1 MQRLRAA
8 LKKLSGK
15 GYKAYK
21 QLQGEYDFSTFRLSI
36 DHVQGD
42 PFAQPSRISLLL
54 SPNQHSIPSDF
65 YQNTIRQTAL
75 EDFLGRRIHRAIRSH
90 VKGHRGTGRSGE
102 MEIAVNG
109 QQVIKRNAVL
119 ITPDGLEVRL
129 LFALPGSG
137 RSILA
142 DEAALMFFE
151 ELPTIVNQAL
161 IWIDKPLKE
170 MQQQIDSVEDQ
181 SELRDQLKQLGAVAF
196 VADGSI
202 LPRKSGIDDHPL
214 TSAIPFSSPE
224 SLQQTLETAHQGKIS
239 GMLIPKGVTLIV
251 GGGFHGKSTLLQ
263 ALERGVYDHIPGDGR
278 ELVVTDSSAVKIR
291 AEDHRSINQVDISPF
306 INTLPGKR
314 DTTSF
319 STANASGSTSQAA
332 NIIEAMECQC
342 RCLLID
348 EDTSATNFMIRD
360 EQMQQL
366 VPDEQEPITPLL
378 HRVRELYD
386 QEGVSS
392 IIVTGGSGAYLAV
405 ADHVLM
411 LHNYNLFDVTE
422 QARQIAGQKDYSRSG
437 KTPFRHGQTRVITFP
452 LKPNLRQ
459 REAKIIVR
467 EKRLLEFGRQRI
479 DLSQVEQLLDSGQ
492 CEAIGRILAWCEQHD
507 PEQKQGVVETLRQAL
522 ERVEQNG
529 LDFLL
534 PWKAGH
540 LAMPRLYELVAAAN
554 RIRNK
559 DIST

>member
-1 MQRLRAA
+1 MQRLRAV

-21 QLQGEYDFSTFRLSI
+21 QLQGEYDFSSFRLSI

-54 SPNQHSIPSDF
+54 SQSQHGIPSYF
-65 YQNTIRQTAL
+65 FQNATRRTAM
-75 EDFLGRRIHRAIRSH
+75 EDFLGRQIHRAIRAH
-90 VKGHRGTGRSGE
+90 VKGRRGTGRSGE
-102 MEIAVNG
+102 MEVAING
-109 QQVIKRNAVL
+109 QQVIRRNAVL
-119 ITPDGLEVRL
+119 INSEDLEARL

-142 DEAALMFFE
+142 DEAAVMLFE

-161 IWIDKPLKE
+161 IWVDTSLKE
-170 MQQQIDSVEDQ
+170 MQKHIDSVEDQ
-181 SELRDQLKQLGAVAF
+181 SELRDQLQQRGAVAF
-196 VADGSI
+196 IADGSI

-214 TSAIPFSSPE
+214 TSAIPFSSPK
-224 SLQQTLETAHQGKIS
+224 SLQQTLKTTHQGAVS
-239 GMLIPKGVTLIV
+239 GMLIPQGVTLIV

-263 ALERGVYDHIPGDGR
+263 ALERGVYNHIPGDGR
-278 ELVVTDSSAVKIR
+278 ELIVAESSAVKIR

-306 INTLPGKR
+306 INTLPGNCN
-314 DTTSF
+314 TTSF

-366 VPDEQEPITPLL
+366 VPDAQEPITPLL

-386 QEGVSS
+386 QENVSS

-411 LHNYNLFDVTE
+411 LHNYHLFDVTE
-422 QARQIAGQKDYSRSG
+422 QAREIAGQKDYSLSG
-437 KTPFRHGQTRVITFP
+437 KTPFRGGQPRRIPFS
-452 LKPNLRQ
+452 LKPNPRQ
-459 REAKIIVR
+459 REAKIQVR
-467 EKRLLEFGRQRI
+467 EQRLLEFGQQRI
-479 DLSQVEQLLDSGQ
+479 DLSQVEQLLDAGQ
-492 CEAIGRILAWCEQHD
+492 CEAIGRILAWCGQHD
-507 PEQKQGVVETLRQAL
+507 PDQKRGVIETLRQAL
-522 ERVEQNG
+522 DRGEQEG